1 MQNIIKKCN
10 HAANRI
16 RLDIIEMTYST
27 GSTGAHAGGS
37 LSMAEIMSVLY
48 CAVMKFDEKNPC
60 KENRDRLILSKGH
73 GVMAQ
78 YAALKHIGV
87 LTKDDLKTFK
97 KNGSFLYAHPS
108 INPSIGI
115 EFSSG
120 SLGQG
125 LSLGVGTALG
135 LKIKKN
141 FSSKVYVVLG
151 DGECNE
157 GQIWEAAM
165 SASHFKLDN
174 LVVVIDKNRLQ
185 YDGETDTI
193 LNLEPFEKK
202 WESFGFKT
210 LSVNGHNTQ
219 ALFDAFNTDHN
230 KQPMCIIAETIKG
243 KGVSFM
249 ENQTKWHNGA
259 LSKEQYEL
267 AIQEIGGA
275 L

>member
-1 MQNIIKKCN
+1 MQNIIKKCTQT
-10 HAANRI
+10 ANSI

-27 GSTGAHAGGS
+27 GTTGAHAGGS

-48 CAVMKFDEKNPC
+48 CAVMKFDKKSPC
-60 KENRDRLILSKGH
+60 NENRDRLILSKGH

-78 YAALKHIGV
+78 YAALKHIGM
-87 LTKDDLKTFK
+87 LTKDDLQTFK
-97 KNGSFLYAHPS
+97 KNETSLYAHPS

-141 FSSKVYVVLG
+141 FSSKVYVLLG

-157 GQIWEAAM
+157 GQVWEAAM
-165 SASHFKLDN
+165 SASHFELDN
-174 LVVVIDKNRLQ
+174 LVVVVDRNRLQ

-193 LNLEPFEKK
+193 LKLTPLEKK

-210 LSVNGHNTQ
+210 ISANGHNTQ
-219 ALFDAFNTDHN
+219 ALFDAFNTVHN
-230 KQPMCIIAETIKG
+230 KQPLCIIAETIKG

-249 ENQTKWHNGA
+249 ENQIKWHNGA
-259 LSKEQYEL
+259 LNKEQYEL
-267 AIQEIGGA
+267 AIKEIGG
-275 L
+275 LL